1 MKVSKKELRKIIQEE
16 RARLLRESI
25 TDMTGF
31 QDVISKA
38 ASLIGDAF
46 LEHMSRLP
54 GESPEV
60 LVDLGIDEITWED
73 ALNEAVL
80 EIDSEVD
87 TAITEAV
94 QRIEAELTGGGYAGA
109 TQRRTTGYG
118 ETR

>member
-54 GESPEV
+54 GEDPGV
-60 LVDLGIDEITWED
+60 LADLGIDETTWED
-73 ALNEAVL
+73 SLNEAVL
-80 EIDSEVD
+80 ELDSGMY
-87 TAITEAV
+87 TAIADVV
-94 QRIEAELTGGGYAGA
+94 QRIEAALTSGDFAGA
-109 TQRRTTGYG
+109 TARRTG
-118 ETR
+118 EY